1 MDKCNSQV
9 LCYYSFY
16 LSVQPFFG
24 NSDSLK
30 IQLWLWSILFVSF
43 QFYQKK
49 WLLEFGGSSQSIFL
63 LLNRYVFTFRYL
75 GIGYLIVYAID
86 ESINLETWWYGIVSA
101 IALYIIS
108 WFVSLVFIMVESV
121 LPFDNL
127 YKVSAFGFL
136 GFIFLPIL
144 FLLLTFDT
152 TTILWLF
159 F

>member
-1 MDKCNSQV
+1 MWENYILGIWSFIHQKLSWDGTFTNIPYAIV
-9 LCYYSFY
+9 IYY
-16 LSVQPFFG
+16 G
-24 NSDSLK
+24 
-30 IQLWLWSILFVSF
+30 LFVSF

-75 GIGYLIVYAID
+75 GIGYLIIYAID

-144 FLLLTFDT
+144 FLLLIFDT

>member
-1 MDKCNSQV
+1 MWENYILGIWGFIHQKLSWDGTFTNIPYAIV
-9 LCYYSFY
+9 IYY
-16 LSVQPFFG
+16 G
-24 NSDSLK
+24 
-30 IQLWLWSILFVSF
+30 LFVSF

-75 GIGYLIVYAID
+75 GIGYLIIYAID
-86 ESINLETWWYGIVSA
+86 ESISLETWWYGIVSA